1 MQKEEGLL
9 QTTIICGCYKVVKI
23 IEPSSPSPPPP
34 RPKHLADVVAR
45 KLTKTPRQLNPST
58 KSKIVIIFL
67 TKEDLGV
74 KNK

>member
-23 IEPSSPSPPPP
+23 IEPSPPLP
-34 RPKHLADVVAR
+34 PKHRADVVAR

>member
-1 MQKEEGLL
+1 MHKEEGEGLL

-23 IEPSSPSPPPP
+23 IEPSSPSPA
-34 RPKHLADVVAR
+34 KHRADVVAR

>member
-23 IEPSSPSPPPP
+23 IEPSSSSPSP
-34 RPKHLADVVAR
+34 RPKHRANVVAR